1 MPRGDGTG
9 PMGMGPMTGRAMGYC
24 AGYSAPGY
32 MNPAGFGFA
41 GRGFGFAGRG
51 RGNRNMFYATGMPG
65 WMRAGSYP
73 GYGYPAV
80 PAAPQYSK
88 ENEVQFLKSQAEYL
102 RTTLEDIN
110 NRLSELE
117 KQE

>member
-32 MNPAGFGFA
+32 MNQAGFGFY

-51 RGNRNMFYATGMPG
+51 RGHRNMFYATGMPG
-65 WMRAGSYP
+65 WMRAGSP
-73 GYGYPAV
+73 GYGV
-80 PAAPQYSK
+80 PAYPGGPQYSK
-88 ENEVQFLKSQAEYL
+88 ENEIQFLKDQAEYL
-102 RTTLEDIN
+102 KTTLEDIN
-110 NRLSELE
+110 KRLGELE